1 MIANNVRQGFFKV
14 PAAVPQT
21 PLDRTTLAARQLI
34 SDTLKLRDANISR
47 LRAMRLAKI
56 ADDEA
61 AISPSVPEKK
71 KRRASKK

>member
-1 MIANNVRQGFFKV
+1 MIANNVRQGLFKA

-34 SDTLKLRDANISR
+34 SDAMKLRDANIAR
-47 LRAMRLAKI
+47 LRAMRLAKM

-61 AISPSVPEKK
+61 MISSSVPEKK